1 VACGAAGGV
10 GVAQEGKDALTV
22 RGPTLSAL
30 ELPRCDGL
38 AITSYALV
46 LQGVN

>member
-1 VACGAAGGV
+1 MERAAW
-10 GVAQEGKDALTV
+10 EWHSRSRDELTV

-30 ELPRCDGL
+30 EPPRCEGL

-46 LQGVN
+46 LQGVD